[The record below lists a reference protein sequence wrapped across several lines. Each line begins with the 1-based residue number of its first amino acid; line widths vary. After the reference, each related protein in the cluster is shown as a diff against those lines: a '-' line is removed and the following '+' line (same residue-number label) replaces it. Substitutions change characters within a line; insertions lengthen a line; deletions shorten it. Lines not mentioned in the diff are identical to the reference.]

1 MLGSGRLYCFNDIV
15 AASVLDLLGR
25 FLLLRLPLEFVL
37 NLDGQSHFNHLV
49 PTLFGHSELNVSWNQ
64 DKLVTKGAARHFQIG
79 IVRGVGVGTLPDSM
93 VPSMLRAPP
102 WCKHWK
108 PSSGG

>member
-1 MLGSGRLYCFNDIV
+1 M
-15 AASVLDLLGR
+15 LDLLGR

-64 DKLVTKGAARHFQIG
+64 DKLITKGAAKH
-79 IVRGVGVGTLPDSM
+79 RGSNLASRPAVPGLIRNVPEIFLEEKLSTL
-93 VPSMLRAPP
+93 LRLITWGWSEESAQ
-102 WCKHWK
+102 
-108 PSSGG
+108 